1 MKLTSSANIELRD
14 KNSNQ
19 LIKWLRVNGKLDKGE
34 GRKKKWSVGIISIV
48 LCLMSQTMRFGFH
61 REWTLKLPDVT
72 RGYRRRII
80 GGRVL
85 HDTPSRAFHR

>member
-1 MKLTSSANIELRD
+1 
-14 KNSNQ
+14 
-19 LIKWLRVNGKLDKGE
+19 
-34 GRKKKWSVGIISIV
+34 
-48 LCLMSQTMRFGFH
+48 MSQTMRFGFH